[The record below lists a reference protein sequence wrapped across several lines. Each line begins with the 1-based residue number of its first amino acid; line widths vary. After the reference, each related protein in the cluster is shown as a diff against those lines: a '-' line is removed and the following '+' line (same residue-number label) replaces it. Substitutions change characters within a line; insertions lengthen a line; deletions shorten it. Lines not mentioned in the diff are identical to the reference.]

1 MLPPPGL
8 RRVGAARILTRIRGL
23 SKAGRGLGCHA
34 RPARDHAGVTD
45 VDALRALYDAE
56 VRARPQASDPA
67 YDLAWDGPV
76 LRLTG
81 PSARPHDNG
90 VLFHRLEAGDE
101 ADAAIAAQVA
111 HFRGL
116 GHAFEWKHYEHDRP
130 SDLTARLAAAGFV
143 AEPAETLVVLDLE
156 RFEPPGRPLEGVTI
170 REVGPRGLDGVLAL
184 NASVYGDP
192 AGARW
197 LVDSLAAEMTAAPDA
212 LRVWVAE
219 AGGEAVSAGW
229 LRTPEGTA
237 FGSLWG
243 GATRPGWL
251 RRGLYSQLVAV
262 RVAAAREAGRRW
274 LAVDCSPDSLPILLR
289 RGFERVATT
298 TPWVWRP

>member
-1 MLPPPGL
+1 M
-8 RRVGAARILTRIRGL
+8 TQ
-23 SKAGRGLGCHA
+23 
-34 RPARDHAGVTD
+34 

-67 YDLAWDGPV
+67 YALAWDGPV

-81 PSARPHDNG
+81 PGPNAQDNA
-90 VLFHRLEAGDE
+90 VLFHRLERGDE

-111 HFRGL
+111 HFGGR

-130 SDLTARLAAAGFV
+130 ADLTARLAAAGFS
-143 AEPAETLVVLDLE
+143 AEPAETLVVLDVE
-156 RFEPPGRPLEGVTI
+156 RFEPPARPLEGVTV
-170 REVGPRGLDGVLAL
+170 REVGPRGLDGVRAL
-184 NASVYGDP
+184 NEAVHGDP

-197 LVDSLAAEMTAAPDA
+197 LVESLVSELTAAPDA

-229 LRTPEGTA
+229 LRLPGGSA

-251 RRGLYSQLVAV
+251 RRGLYSQLVAA
-262 RVAAAREAGRRW
+262 RVEAARAAGRRW

-289 RGFERVATT
+289 RGFERVAVT